1 MNNIL
6 KTRVKCK
13 GFYIGIKN
21 MKLNQYDLIPMTELK
36 KITKNDEICKIN
48 DINIQIC
55 GNSLYGLIG
64 TYIDKDKTSSKFIFN
79 NPNKLGDK

>member
-13 GFYIGIKN
+13 KFYFGIKN
-21 MKLNQYDLIPMTELK
+21 LNLNQYDLIPMTDLK
-36 KITKNDEICKIN
+36 KITKDDKICKIN

-55 GNSLYGLIG
+55 RNSL
-64 TYIDKDKTSSKFIFN
+64 
-79 NPNKLGDK
+79 